1 MPWRQGRWWRGRN
14 GRYRG
19 ERRQLRLEG
28 PERARGD
35 GMQSAGSEVSLGQ
48 EESLEGR
55 RKKYGCGERAYR
67 FLCGRF
73 LPDGFSLFFFFL

>member
-1 MPWRQGRWWRGRN
+1 MEGGRPSVPWRQGGGWRGRD

-35 GMQSAGSEVSLGQ
+35 GMQSAGSEVSLRQ
-48 EESLEGR
+48 EESFIGGKEE
-55 RKKYGCGERAYR
+55 KVWMW
-67 FLCGRF
+67 
-73 LPDGFSLFFFFL
+73 